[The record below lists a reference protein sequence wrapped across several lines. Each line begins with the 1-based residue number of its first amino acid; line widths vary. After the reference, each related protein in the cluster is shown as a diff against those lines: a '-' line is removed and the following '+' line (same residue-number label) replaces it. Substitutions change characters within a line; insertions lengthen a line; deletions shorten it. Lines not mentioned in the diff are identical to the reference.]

1 MKEYTN
7 QELTEIYNRANNITE
22 GKRPPI
28 STEKIFAAMRLI
40 AKESEERGENAVA
53 FDFTE

>member
-7 QELTEIYNRANNITE
+7 QELTEIYNRANDIPE

-40 AKESEERGENAVA
+40 AKEAAGSKIN
-53 FDFTE
+53 TEI